1 METQHTRNRMNTKTH
16 CSQQLK
22 SKVKETA
29 LSQEELVPY
38 KEETRTA
45 ISTDFLSKAL
55 GGKGQ
60 QNYILKEVKKTNKIS

>member
-1 METQHTRNRMNTKTH
+1 MATQHTRNSMNTKTH

-22 SKVKETA
+22 SKVKESA

-60 QNYILKEVKKTNKIS
+60 QNYILKELKETNKIS

>member
-1 METQHTRNRMNTKTH
+1 MNTKTH

-22 SKVKETA
+22 SKVKEIA

-55 GGKGQ
+55 GGQRTTKLHPQRGKENK
-60 QNYILKEVKKTNKIS
+60 QNQLTKSL